1 MIDSTV
7 VLFTAYIFGAEKAL
21 YALINLYMTEI
32 IINKLIN
39 GPSDT
44 GMAYII
50 TSKIEKVKKII
61 VNNLGKTV
69 DYYQVEAL
77 YSRNKRD
84 IITTILKNR
93 EIFLLKEL
101 IADVDKEAFIVILDI
116 HEVLGRGYTI

>member
-44 GMAYII
+44 GMVYII
-50 TSKIEKVKKII
+50 TSKIEKVKK
-61 VNNLGKTV
+61 
-69 DYYQVEAL
+69 
-77 YSRNKRD
+77 
-84 IITTILKNR
+84 
-93 EIFLLKEL
+93 
-101 IADVDKEAFIVILDI
+101 
-116 HEVLGRGYTI
+116 